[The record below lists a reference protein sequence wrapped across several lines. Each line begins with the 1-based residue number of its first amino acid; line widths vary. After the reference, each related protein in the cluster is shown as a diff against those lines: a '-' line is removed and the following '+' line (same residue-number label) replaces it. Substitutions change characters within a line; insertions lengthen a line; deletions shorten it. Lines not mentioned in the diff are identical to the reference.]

1 MKLTYK
7 NTITSCFVA
16 YIVQAVIINFIPML
30 FVTLQN
36 SYDISLSE
44 ITLLVTIN
52 FIVQLLVDFLSAFF
66 VDKIGYRTAMVLAH
80 AFSAAG
86 LIFMTIL
93 PEILPS
99 PYIGLFIAVI
109 VYAIGGGL
117 LEVLINPIMESC
129 PTDNKEKAMS
139 MLHSFYS
146 WGYVGVVLLS
156 TLFFRLA
163 GIENWKILA
172 WIWALIPIVNGI
184 VFLKTPIAPLISEG
198 EREMSMKELFVN
210 KVFWYL
216 VVIMICAGACE
227 HSICQWASTF
237 AERDLGISKTLGDLV
252 GPMTF
257 AVLMGVS
264 RVFYGKF
271 GDKINLD
278 VYMCFSGILCVIAYL
293 MISLSPVPIIG
304 VIGCAL
310 CGLSVGIMWPG
321 SISKAA
327 VLLRNGGTAM
337 FALLALAGD
346 VGCSAGPT
354 LVGMVSSAFDDNLKI
369 GIMVGIVFPIVMV
382 ISLLPKRQTKK

>member
-7 NTITSCFVA
+7 NTIISCFIA
-16 YIVQAVIINFIPML
+16 YIVQAVVINFIPML

-36 SYDISLSE
+36 TYQISLSK

-52 FIVQLLVDFLSAFF
+52 FVIQLLVDFLSAFF
-66 VDKIGYRTAMVLAH
+66 VDKIGYRTSMVLAH
-80 AFSAAG
+80 VFSAAG
-86 LIFMTIL
+86 LISMTIL
-93 PEILPS
+93 PEVLPN
-99 PYIGLFIAVI
+99 PYMGMFIAVI
-109 VYAIGGGL
+109 IYAIGGGL

-172 WIWALIPIVNGI
+172 VLWALIPIVNGI

-237 AERDLGISKTLGDLV
+237 AERDLGITKTLGDLV

-278 VYMCFSGILCVIAYL
+278 VYMRFSGILCIIAYL

-354 LVGMVSSAFDDNLKI
+354 LVGMVSSAFDDNLKV
-369 GIMVGIVFPIVMV
+369 GIMVAMVFPVVMV
-382 ISLLPKRQTKK
+382 ISLLPKKVRD